1 MVQLERSFSVL
12 LACGNHDEKMK
23 NISDKSISGVTN
35 VSKILFNEPEPE
47 LNPTRNQFKA
57 PKAELGYEE
66 FRFVLGLGKSS
77 LSGLM
82 IQLSHYKTCRDG
94 LFRH

>member
-1 MVQLERSFSVL
+1 M
-12 LACGNHDEKMK
+12 LASGNHDEKMK

-47 LNPTRNQFKA
+47 PVLNPTRNQFKA